1 MRLHQEVIES
11 ARIAWDALRA
21 NKLRS
26 GLATLGVV
34 IGIVTVTLMGTAING
49 VNQAFRQSISSLG
62 ADVLF
67 VGRFPWMA
75 FDDWRLYRNRR
86 EISLQDAREVQRL
99 LTTASAVSIQ
109 ANDNGPVVYNH
120 RMARGVWINGNTE
133 QSLLTRGLSIAQG
146 RWFTAAD
153 IDSERPVCVLGSYLA
168 EGFFPHESPLGR
180 KVRIHDAQFEVV
192 GVIEKLGNFLGG
204 WNQDNQVAIPVSR
217 FRLDVQ
223 PRPDYEIA
231 IKAADPSSLQ
241 ETLEETRAL
250 MRRLRKVEPGRP
262 DDFAINQQDVF
273 VKFFLAF
280 GGTIGAVGLF
290 ITGLALVVGGI
301 GIMNIMFVSVA
312 ERTREIGVR
321 KALGAKRRA
330 VLVQFLIE
338 AASITLG
345 AGLLGLS
352 IAWPITW
359 AIGHFSS
366 FPASMS
372 WWIIAVALAVSAST
386 GVIAGLIPALRA
398 SRMNPVD
405 ALRSE

>member
-86 EISLQDAREVQRL
+86 EITLQDAREVQRQ

-109 ANDNGPVVYNH
+109 ANDNGPVVYDH

-133 QSLLTRGLSIAQG
+133 QSLVTRGLSIAQG
-146 RWFTAAD
+146 RWFTSSD

-168 EGFFPHESPLGR
+168 EGFFPHESPIGR
-180 KVRIHDAQFEVV
+180 KIRINDAQFEIV
-192 GVIEKLGNFLGG
+192 GVLEKLGNFLGG

-223 PRPDYEIA
+223 PRPDYEVA
-231 IKAADPSSLQ
+231 IKAADPSGLP
-241 ETLEETRAL
+241 ETIEETRAL

-280 GGTIGAVGLF
+280 GGTIGAIGLF

-321 KALGAKRRA
+321 KALGAKR
-330 VLVQFLIE
+330 
-338 AASITLG
+338 
-345 AGLLGLS
+345 
-352 IAWPITW
+352 
-359 AIGHFSS
+359 SS
-366 FPASMS
+366 SS
-372 WWIIAVALAVSAST
+372 S
-386 GVIAGLIPALRA
+386 
-398 SRMNPVD
+398 
-405 ALRSE
+405 

>member
-231 IKAADPSSLQ
+231 IKAADPSSL
-241 ETLEETRAL
+241 
-250 MRRLRKVEPGRP
+250 RRPSRK
-262 DDFAINQQDVF
+262 
-273 VKFFLAF
+273 
-280 GGTIGAVGLF
+280 
-290 ITGLALVVGGI
+290 
-301 GIMNIMFVSVA
+301 
-312 ERTREIGVR
+312 
-321 KALGAKRRA
+321 
-330 VLVQFLIE
+330 
-338 AASITLG
+338 
-345 AGLLGLS
+345 
-352 IAWPITW
+352 
-359 AIGHFSS
+359 
-366 FPASMS
+366 PA
-372 WWIIAVALAVSAST
+372 
-386 GVIAGLIPALRA
+386 P
-398 SRMNPVD
+398 
-405 ALRSE
+405 

>member
-1 MRLHQEVIES
+1 MRLRTEIIES
-11 ARIAWDALRA
+11 ARMALDALRA

-49 VNQAFRQSISSLG
+49 VNKAFRQSISSLG

-86 EISLQDAREVQRL
+86 EITFQDAREVARL

-109 ANDNGPVVYNH
+109 ANDNGNVVFD
-120 RMARGVWINGNTE
+120 RRLARGVWINGNTE
-133 QSLLTRGLSIAQG
+133 QSIVTRGLSIAKG
-146 RWFTAAD
+146 RWFTQSD
-153 IDSERPVCVLGSYLA
+153 IDSERPVCVLGAYLA
-168 EGFFPHESPLGR
+168 DGFFPNESPIGR
-180 KVRIHDAQFEVV
+180 KVRVNDAQFEVV
-192 GVIEKLGNFLGG
+192 GVLEKLGDFLGG

-217 FRLDVQ
+217 FRLDIM
-223 PRPDYEIA
+223 PRPDYEVA
-231 IKAADPSSLQ
+231 VKAADPASLQ
-241 ETLEETRAL
+241 ETLEETRSI
-250 MRRLRKVEPGRP
+250 MRRIRRVEPGRP

-273 VKFFLAF
+273 VRFFLAF
-280 GGTIGAVGLF
+280 GGTIGAIGLF

-321 KALGAKRRA
+321 KALGAKRRSI
-330 VLVQFLIE
+330 LVQFLME
-338 AASITLG
+338 AAAITLG
-345 AGLLGLS
+345 AGLLALGF
-352 IAWPITW
+352 AWPVTW
-359 AIGHFSS
+359 AIANFSS

-372 WWIIAVALAVSAST
+372 WWIVAVALAVSAST
-386 GVIAGLIPALRA
+386 GVIAGLVPALRA